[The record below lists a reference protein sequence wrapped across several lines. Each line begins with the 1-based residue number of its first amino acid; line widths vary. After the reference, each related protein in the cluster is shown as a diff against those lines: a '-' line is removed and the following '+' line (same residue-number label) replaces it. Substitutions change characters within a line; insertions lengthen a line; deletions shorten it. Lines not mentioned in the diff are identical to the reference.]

1 MLIYRLVNVLG
12 SDQWSEDVVPTVA
25 FNLRQVRKGNVTM
38 KVWDVAV
45 CRFSLSPYLRLS
57 SPSHLD
63 TRDEEELMNRAN
75 RNLGECGIDIVEE
88 PMLYC
93 MLSATVPRYIS

>member
-1 MLIYRLVNVLG
+1 VLITRLVNVLG

-45 CRFSLSPYLRLS
+45 CRLFLS
-57 SPSHLD
+57 SD
-63 TRDEEELMNRAN
+63 TFTMSRKELMYRAN
-75 RNLGECGIDIVEE
+75 RNSEECGIDTAEE
-88 PMLYC
+88 LMLYC
-93 MLSATVPRYIS
+93 MCPPLQSWCMC